1 MKDRR
6 WARRLLWAVLILVAV
21 AFAVPMGL
29 NALGAALIT
38 GDLLHPADAILV
50 LGGESR
56 EGDRVQ
62 HAVALFKRGLA
73 PLLVLSGTPLGF
85 RTHEADVMR
94 RHAEYLGV
102 PSARILIV
110 KHDSDSTKEEAGV
123 VVPILKRRGLKD
135 VILVT
140 ANHHT
145 ARAKRIFER
154 AAGPHGPHFLASP
167 VNDGLFEPD
176 GWWMRRRYAK
186 TFVYEALKTVW
197 SAIEVE

>member
-6 WARRLLWAVLILVAV
+6 WAWRLLWAVLILVAL

-38 GDLLHPADAILV
+38 DDLLHPADAILV

-56 EGDRVQ
+56 GGDRVQ
-62 HAVALFKRGLA
+62 HAVELFKRGLA

-102 PSARILIV
+102 PSARILVV

>member
-6 WARRLLWAVLILVAV
+6 WGRRLLGAGLILVAL
-21 AFAVPMGL
+21 AFAVPTGL
-29 NALGAALIT
+29 NALGAALIA
-38 GDLLHPADAILV
+38 DDRLHPADAILV

-56 EGDRVQ
+56 EGDRVR
-62 HAVALFKRGLA
+62 HAADLFKRGLA

-94 RHAEYLGV
+94 RHAEFLGV
-102 PSARILIV
+102 PPARVLTV
-110 KHDSDSTKEEAGV
+110 KHDTDSTREEAGV
-123 VVPILKRRGLKD
+123 VVPILKRRGLKE

-140 ANHHT
+140 ANYHT

-154 AAGPHGPHFLASP
+154 AAGPDGPRFLASP
-167 VNDGLFEPD
+167 VDDGLFKPE

-186 TFVYEALKTVW
+186 TFVYEAIKTVW
-197 SAIEVE
+197 SAIEVD

>member
-6 WARRLLWAVLILVAV
+6 WRWRLLGAGLILVAL

-29 NALGAALIT
+29 KALGAVLIT
-38 GDLLHPADAILV
+38 DDSLHPADAILV
-50 LGGESR
+50 LAGESR
-56 EGDRVQ
+56 EGDRVR
-62 HAVALFKRGLA
+62 HAVRLFKRGLA
-73 PLLVLSGTPLGF
+73 PLLVLSGTPMGF

-94 RHAEYLGV
+94 RHAEFLGV
-102 PSARILIV
+102 PSTRILTV
-110 KHDSDSTKEEAGV
+110 KQNGDSTKEEAGV
-123 VVPILKRRGLKD
+123 VIPILKRRGLKD

-140 ANHHT
+140 SNYHT

-154 AAGPHGPHFLASP
+154 AAGPYGPQFRASP

>member
-6 WARRLLWAVLILVAV
+6 WGWRLLAAVLILVALV
-21 AFAVPMGL
+21 YAVPMGL
-29 NALGAALIT
+29 KALGAALIT
-38 GDLLHPADAILV
+38 DDPLHPAGAILV
-50 LGGESR
+50 LAGESR
-56 EGDRVQ
+56 EGDRVR
-62 HAVALFKRGLA
+62 HAVQLFKRGLA

-85 RTHEADVMR
+85 RTHEADIMR

-102 PSARILIV
+102 PPARILTV
-110 KHDSDSTKEEAGV
+110 KHDSDSTREEAEV
-123 VVPILKRRGLKD
+123 VVPILKRRGLKE

-140 ANHHT
+140 SNYHT

-154 AAGPHGPHFLASP
+154 AAGSNGPHFLASP
-167 VNDGLFEPD
+167 ANDGLFEPEN
-176 GWWMRRRYAK
+176 WWMRRRYAK